1 MDGDLRGNK
10 SVWSV
15 IPEAF
20 KVMFIAGISS
30 QNKYSLVGT
39 TGTGDS
45 MLFTYFLKK
54 IINGR
59 KQQANQHK
67 KLIFI

>member
-1 MDGDLRGNK
+1 MGGDVKGNN

-20 KVMFIAGISS
+20 KVMFNVGISS
-30 QNKYSLVGT
+30 QNKYSLKGI

-45 MLFTYFLKK
+45 
-54 IINGR
+54 
-59 KQQANQHK
+59 A
-67 KLIFI
+67 